1 MFPTTISY
9 FSCFQFLGK
18 DGENFDMEKF
28 YEDMTDS
35 EDENDYH
42 NDNESVRG
50 RDDYYKEINFV
61 RKVSQNFSWGKQ
73 ILTFFLGEKYFK
85 VLLNI
90 LQKMTNVL
98 HMKLTRD

>member
-1 MFPTTISY
+1 MFSTIISY

-50 RDDYYKEINFV
+50 QDNYSKGINFP
-61 RKVSQNFSWGKQ
+61 RTLPQIFSWG
-73 ILTFFLGEKYFK
+73 
-85 VLLNI
+85 
-90 LQKMTNVL
+90 
-98 HMKLTRD
+98 